1 MNCHLLTIENVIL
14 LIVIDSFIWHYC
26 AAETEDYVSDNV
38 TINFKSGDTVNS
50 TRCTS
55 VSIVDD
61 NLLESNETF
70 FAILLSSDDDALTAS
85 PTVTR
90 VVIQDDRGKGTV
102 LIQSMEHLK
111 VFLIICCISW
121 CVYNIFSFVFF
132 GSN

>member
-1 MNCHLLTIENVIL
+1 MNCHLLTIKNIIL
-14 LIVIDSFIWHYC
+14 LIVIGSFIWHYC

-111 VFLIICCISW
+111 VFYMLYFLVCL
-121 CVYNIFSFVFF
+121 
-132 GSN
+132 